1 MGVLHNRRLIKALA
15 ILSTLLFLLVFSS
28 IFFTYTILNGQLKRQ
43 LTDTNM
49 ELLRQLDHKLELT
62 LKNIDKT
69 TIQLL
74 RMNEVTRFFDYELNE
89 RERQNN
95 SFRIT
100 NLISSTISGND
111 SIFSID
117 LYSYAQERLVS
128 GNVLTEQDMQQDFR
142 WVPQFEQ
149 YAKFS
154 NWMTT
159 RKITL
164 NRSNSPVY
172 QNAVTL
178 VRTYPLIHSPG
189 MRKGAV
195 AVNVKE
201 DLLYGLIRNQEEADR
216 GETFVIDQEGI
227 VVLHGDKTKLGKD
240 ISEYPYIRQI
250 MEATDSNGTLTAEV
264 EQTASSIFHVRA
276 EYPNWTIV
284 RVVPDVQLNRP
295 LILIRNTLLA
305 LAMLLFV
312 VASVLAVMIGRWTYK
327 PVNRFIHSMTKRLTV
342 SARTPGSRKYTD
354 DFQYF
359 ESTVQDI
366 LQEREQLNR
375 QVNESKP
382 LIKWQLMTQL
392 LTHHHH
398 NTETLTPYMY
408 MLGLKLHTGHY
419 VVMSVEF
426 DNRSEIPTAR
436 DLHLYTY
443 ALCNV
448 AEELMNAES
457 QGLAA
462 EMDNGKIAVIMS
474 FEDADDPKRHMLRAV
489 AVADLMKDFVQ
500 EYFNRTITIGI
511 GDMVSG
517 VQGISASYKQSVE
530 ALSYKLVMGGNSIIT
545 QEDLVGGES
554 PQFYRLLAMTDGMVD
569 SVKLL
574 DAERM
579 ELQVHRWFAC
589 FAEQN
594 VPPEMIVQ
602 LIIQCLMKAAT
613 AAAEIGV
620 EETEWFPELQLHDA
634 LSRYEQV
641 GQLERFTVQSL
652 TSLIE
657 RIKSLRNKRERNQAV
672 DQVLV
677 YIHEH
682 YHRSDLSLNLLAS
695 EFRLSVSHLSKLF
708 KEHTECNFID
718 YLMDLR
724 MGKAKEQLAET
735 EALIREIAEQV
746 GYTNVNSFVRI
757 FKKTTGLTPSE
768 YRERIQTKRV

>member
-1 MGVLHNRRLIKALA
+1 MGVQHHKRLVKALVT
-15 ILSTLLFLLVFSS
+15 LSVLLFLLVFSS
-28 IFFTYTILNGQLKRQ
+28 IFFTYTILNGQLKSQ

-69 TIQLL
+69 SIQLL
-74 RMNEVTRFFDYELNE
+74 RMNEVTRFFDYELDE

-95 SFRIT
+95 SFRIS
-100 NLISSTISGND
+100 NLISSTISSND

-117 LYSYAQERLVS
+117 LYSYTHQRLVS

-142 WVPQFEQ
+142 WVAQFEQ
-149 YAKFS
+149 VTQFS

-159 RKITL
+159 RKISL
-164 NRSNSPVY
+164 NRSNYPVY

-178 VRTYPLIHSPG
+178 VRTYPLLHSPG

-227 VVLHGDKTKLGKD
+227 VVLHGDKTMLGKD
-240 ISEYPYIRQI
+240 ISEYSYIRQI
-250 MEATDSNGTLTAEV
+250 LEANERSGTLKAEV
-264 EQTASSIFHVRA
+264 DQTASSLFHVRA

-305 LAMLLFV
+305 LALLLFV
-312 VASVLAVMIGRWTYK
+312 AASVFAVMIGRWTYK
-327 PVNRFIHSMTKRLTV
+327 PVNRFIHSMSNHLTG
-342 SARTPGSRKYTD
+342 SAKTPANRKYTD
-354 DFQYF
+354 EFQYF

-366 LQEREQLNR
+366 LLEREQLNR

-382 LIKWQLMTQL
+382 LIKWQLMSEL
-392 LTHHHH
+392 LTNPHHKV
-398 NTETLTPYMY
+398 ETLTPYMY
-408 MLGLKLHTGHY
+408 MLGLKLHPGHY
-419 VVMSVEF
+419 VAMSVEF
-426 DNRSEIPTAR
+426 DNRDEIPTAR
-436 DLHLYTY
+436 DLQLYAY

-462 EMDNGKIAVIMS
+462 EMDNGKCAVIMS
-474 FEDADDPKRHMLRAV
+474 FEDEDDPKRHMLRAV

-517 VQGISASYKQSVE
+517 VQRIPHSYKQSVE
-530 ALSYKLVMGGNSIIT
+530 ALSYKLVMGGNAIIT

-554 PQFYRLLAMTDGMVD
+554 PQFYRLLAMTDGMVG

-574 DAERM
+574 DVERM
-579 ELQVHRWFAC
+579 QQQVHRWFAC
-589 FAEQN
+589 FTEQN

-602 LIIQCLMKAAT
+602 LIIQCLMKTAT

-641 GQLERFTVQSL
+641 GQLEQFTVQSL

-657 RIKSLRNKRERNQAV
+657 RIKSLRSKRERNGAV
-672 DQVLV
+672 EQVLL

-682 YHRSDLSLNLLAS
+682 YRRSDLSLNLLAS

-724 MGKAKEQLAET
+724 MGKAKELLTET
-735 EALIREIAEQV
+735 EGLIREIAEQV

-768 YRERIQTKRV
+768 YRERFQTNHM